1 MVEPDAFIDDSLT
14 NFKFRTGTTYSTR
27 DLDPVA
33 NRLQMSGL
41 RPGGKQRFETSDPAS
56 VNVQFQDSMQS
67 GYSNDWKVRISVGGA
82 VTGMFSQ
89 GVMAP
94 LADTNGVIFPYTPDI
109 TIAYNTNYSTQRF
122 THSNFNQLSYE
133 NSEVSSISINA
144 DFTAQNRSEANY
156 ILACI
161 YFFRTAT
168 KMFFGQDAGSASAGN
183 PPVLVFLDGYGEHIF
198 KRVPCVI
205 TQFNHTMPNDVD
217 YIETDNAQESTGD
230 ELGFFSSVSAGGTS
244 TRIPTVTK
252 LNVVLQPVYSK
263 RSLAQFN
270 LEDFARGGLV
280 TKGYI

>member
-41 RPGGKQRFETSDPAS
+41 RPGGRQRFETSDPAS

-205 TQFNHTMPNDVD
+205 TQFNHSMPNDVD

>member
-41 RPGGKQRFETSDPAS
+41 RPGGRQRFETSDPAS
-56 VNVQFQDSMQS
+56 VNVQFRDSMQS

-205 TQFNHTMPNDVD
+205 TQFNHSMPNDVD

>member
-27 DLDPVA
+27 DLDPVT

>member
-33 NRLQMSGL
+33 NRLQISGL

>member
-1 MVEPDAFIDDSLT
+1 MVEPDAFIDDSLS
-14 NFKFRTGTTYSTR
+14 NFKFRTGTTYSTK
-27 DLDPVA
+27 DLNPVTS
-33 NRLQMSGL
+33 RLQTSGL
-41 RPGGKQRFETSDPAS
+41 LPGGRQRYETSDPAS
-56 VNVQFQDSMQS
+56 INVQFQDSMQS
-67 GYSNDWKVRISVGGA
+67 SYSNDWKVRISVGGA

-109 TIAYNTNYSTQRF
+109 TVAYNTNYSTQRF

-168 KMFFGQDAGSASAGN
+168 KMFFGQDAGGASAGN

-230 ELGFFSSVSAGGTS
+230 ELGFFTSVSAGGTS

-280 TKGYI
+280 NRGYI

>member
-1 MVEPDAFIDDSLT
+1 MVEPDAFIDNSLE
-14 NFKFRTGTTYSTR
+14 NFKFRTGTSYSTR
-27 DLDPVA
+27 DLNPVS
-33 NRLQMSGL
+33 NRLQNSGL
-41 RPGGKQRFETSDPAS
+41 LPGGRQRFEVSDPAS
-56 VNVQFQDSMQS
+56 INVQFQDSMQS

-82 VTGMFSQ
+82 VAGMFSQ

-144 DFTAQNRSEANY
+144 DFTAQSKSEANY

-168 KMFFGQDAGSASAGN
+168 KMFFGQDSGSASAGN

-205 TQFNHTMPNDVD
+205 TQFNHTLPNDVD
-217 YIETDNAQESTGD
+217 YIETSDSQQSTGD
-230 ELGFFSSVSAGGTS
+230 ELGFFSSVSAGGTG

-280 TKGYI
+280 NRGYI

>member
-41 RPGGKQRFETSDPAS
+41 RPGGRQRFETSDPAS

-230 ELGFFSSVSAGGTS
+230 ELGFFSTVSAGGTS

>member
-168 KMFFGQDAGSASAGN
+168 KMFFGQDSGSASAGN

>member
-1 MVEPDAFIDDSLT
+1 MVEPDAFIDDSLS
-14 NFKFRTGTTYSTR
+14 NFNFRTDTSYSIR
-27 DLDPVA
+27 DLNPVA

-41 RPGGKQRFETSDPAS
+41 RPGGRQRFETYDPAS

-67 GYSNDWKVRISVGGA
+67 GYSNDWKVRVSVGGA

-183 PPVLVFLDGYGEHIF
+183 PPVLVFLDGYGEYIF

-217 YIETDNAQESTGD
+217 YIETDNAQGSSGD
-230 ELGFFSSVSAGGTS
+230 ELGFFSSASTGGTS
-244 TRIPTVTK
+244 TRIPTVCK

-270 LEDFARGGLV
+270 LEDFASGGLV

>member
-205 TQFNHTMPNDVD
+205 TQFNHSMPNDVD